1 MPLTLWFTLV
11 VTTATAAVFF
21 ALSATLLRRPML
33 DEGARTANL
42 AFGLWWFAVGAQ
54 QTVVAL
60 RIPLALT
67 EAPLSLMV
75 GFSFANLAAFT
86 LGLAGLLYYLLYL
99 FTGRTVVSWPL
110 LLFYSVYCGWGI
122 QYLATRWPVGYDVTP
137 WGVNIDY
144 ALAASPMA
152 TLTALL
158 VLFGPP
164 LVAVG
169 ALLVLSQR
177 MPLGPSRLRV
187 VVLALAIALWFSSAI
202 VAAGLGATADTWQAV
217 ATLIP
222 LGVGVA
228 VLTVYRPPPWLR
240 DRLGGDEREALEP
253 AT

>member
-1 MPLTLWFTLV
+1 MPLTLWFTLI

-21 ALSATLLRRPML
+21 ALSATLLRRPMA
-33 DEGARTANL
+33 DEGARIANL

-54 QTVVAL
+54 ETVVAL
-60 RIPLALT
+60 RIPLALA

-75 GFSFANLAAFT
+75 GFTFASLAAVT
-86 LGLAGLLYYLLYL
+86 LGLAALLYYLLYL

-122 QYLATRWPVGYDVTP
+122 QYLATRRPMGYDVTP
-137 WGVNIDY
+137 WGVSIDY
-144 ALAASPMA
+144 VLPASPLA

-158 VLFGPP
+158 VLVGPP

-169 ALLVLSQR
+169 ALLVLSLR
-177 MPLGPSRLRV
+177 MPRGPTRLRV
-187 VVLALAIALWFSSAI
+187 VVLALATAMWFSSAI
-202 VAAGLGATADTWQAV
+202 VAAGLGASADAWQAV

-222 LGVGVA
+222 LAVGIA

-240 DRLGGDEREALEP
+240 ERLGGDERESLEP
-253 AT
+253 AA